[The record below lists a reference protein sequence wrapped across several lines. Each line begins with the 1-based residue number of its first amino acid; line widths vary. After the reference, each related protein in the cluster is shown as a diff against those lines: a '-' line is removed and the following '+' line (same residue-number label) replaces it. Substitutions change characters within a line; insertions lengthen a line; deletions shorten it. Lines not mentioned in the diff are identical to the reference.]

1 MRFPAAYS
9 RFIAGVCLLALSA
22 CASIPLSTALRLST
36 LDEKTLHQLDPA
48 GVGVR
53 VSVPRGNV
61 VDVSGTRLK
70 LELHPQGEP
79 ALVADMQLR
88 LLGTAEGKRSTGLF
102 SADVPV
108 TTYERVLT
116 PDGVRQL
123 RELQAQ
129 MLKAAGPVKFNFSV
143 DISFSKFAPGIQEM
157 TFWSDLKLR
166 STDAYMPLIDGAKL
180 KFTFKDS

>member
-1 MRFPAAYS
+1 MRFPAAFS
-9 RFIAGVCLLALSA
+9 RLIAGACLLVLSA

-53 VSVPRGNV
+53 LSVPRGNV
-61 VDVSGTRLK
+61 VDVPGTRLK
-70 LELHPQGEP
+70 LELQPQGEP

-88 LLGTAEGKRSTGLF
+88 LLGTTEEKRSTGLF

-108 TTYERVLT
+108 TTYELALT
-116 PDGVRQL
+116 QDGARQL
-123 RELQAQ
+123 REFQAQ
-129 MLKAAGPVKFNFSV
+129 MLKGTDPVKFSFSV
-143 DISFSKFAPGIQEM
+143 NTAFSAFAPDIQEM

-166 STDAYMPLIDGAKL
+166 SNDAYMPLIDGAKV
-180 KFTFKDS
+180 KFKQN